1 MAVPKVCGIETE
13 YAVLLRGTA
22 DANPVLASSMLIN
35 AYVEHRKVGWDFDDE
50 SPGRDARGFGR
61 EGSQPPEIETHLVNT
76 VLTNGAR
83 YYVDH
88 AHPEYS
94 TPECADALEL
104 VVRGQGGGADPRPL
118 DAGRPPAARARRGDR
133 RLQEQLGRQGQLV
146 RHATRTTSS
155 TGRSR
160 SSTLVRNLLPW
171 FVTRQVFTGAGKVG
185 TENGAS
191 PVDYQISARADF
203 FEEEVG
209 LETTLKRPLVNTRDE
224 PHADPQKYRRLH
236 VIVGDAN
243 LCEVA
248 TFLKVGTTAI
258 VLAMIEDDF
267 IDKDLS
273 IIGPV
278 HAVRTVSHDPT
289 CRATLELVD
298 GGSCTAVELQWEFLR
313 LAQKYA
319 DETGLEECGGET
331 VGMDVLR
338 RWEAVLT
345 QLERDPM
352 GLDGQL
358 DWVTKLS
365 LLEAYRERDGLGW
378 DDPKLALLD
387 LQYHDVRPDRSLYE
401 RLVRAGKVER
411 LVDEADVIE
420 AMTEPPGRTRA
431 YFRGTCLARWPDSVV
446 AANWDSIIL
455 DVGSDPLR
463 RIPMMEPLKG
473 SARMSSGCST
483 SARRRPSWSSGS
495 RRRRSL
501 GTGVREVSRSHAGA
515 GAEEADGAQG
525 AGARDR
531 RGRGRADQ
539 AGRGAQGRARR
550 PARRDRQRA
559 RVQRRGLRALVRAKG
574 RRVSPPMGFGG
585 LGGAGS
591 SPSPV
596 SAAARARPTSS
607 GRAPARRCRTT

>member
-13 YAVLLRGTA
+13 YGVVLRNA
-22 DANPVLASSMLIN
+22 PDSNPVLASSLLIN
-35 AYVEHRKVGWDFDDE
+35 AYVEHHRVGWDFEDE
-50 SPGRDARGFGR
+50 SPGNDARGFPR
-61 EGSQPPEIETHLVNT
+61 PDSRPPVVETHLVNT

-94 TPECADALEL
+94 TPECSDALEL
-104 VVRGQGGGADPRPL
+104 VIADKAGERILARSMRAAKRILDPGQEIVVYKNNSDGKGNSYGTHENYL
-118 DAGRPPAARARRGDR
+118 VDR
-133 RLQEQLGRQGQLV
+133 QTPFNALV
-146 RHATRTTSS
+146 RT
-155 TGRSR
+155 
-160 SSTLVRNLLPW
+160 LLPW

-185 TENGAS
+185 TENGAT
-191 PVDYQISARADF
+191 PVGYQLSSRADF

-236 VIVGDAN
+236 VIAGDAN

-248 TFLKVGTTAI
+248 TYLKVGTMAI

-267 IDKDLS
+267 LDKDLS

-278 HAVRTVSHDPT
+278 HAVRVVSHDPT
-289 CRATLELVD
+289 LAATIERTD

-319 DETGLEECGGET
+319 DETGLELCGGA
-331 VGMDVLR
+331 VGLDVLV
-338 RWEAVLT
+338 RWEETLT
-345 QLERDPM
+345 ALERDPM
-352 GLDGQL
+352 TLNGQL

-365 LLEAYRERDGLGW
+365 LLDAYRDRDRLRW

-411 LVDEADVIE
+411 LVEESAVE
-420 AMTEPPGRTRA
+420 TAMTEPTDSTRA
-431 YFRGTCLARWPDSVV
+431 YFRGQCLARWPDSVV
-446 AANWDSIIL
+446 AANWDSLIL

-473 SARMSSGCST
+473 SRAHVEALFAQCT
-483 SARRRPSWSSGS
+483 TPAQLVDQLGS
-495 RRRRSL
+495 
-501 GTGVREVSRSHAGA
+501 
-515 GAEEADGAQG
+515 
-525 AGARDR
+525 
-531 RGRGRADQ
+531 
-539 AGRGAQGRARR
+539 
-550 PARRDRQRA
+550 
-559 RVQRRGLRALVRAKG
+559 
-574 RRVSPPMGFGG
+574 
-585 LGGAGS
+585 
-591 SPSPV
+591 
-596 SAAARARPTSS
+596 
-607 GRAPARRCRTT
+607 